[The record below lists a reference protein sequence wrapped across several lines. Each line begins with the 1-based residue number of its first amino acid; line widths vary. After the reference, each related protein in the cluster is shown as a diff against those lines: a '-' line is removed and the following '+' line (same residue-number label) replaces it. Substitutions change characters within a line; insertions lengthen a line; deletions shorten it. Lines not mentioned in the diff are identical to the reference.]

1 MSIGDLEDNVSE
13 KYEAERGYLKMLAVL
28 PLLGALLFARAWP
41 AVPAVDPKEI
51 LQILKEAIDNRR
63 TMGIVVGIVDAEGIK
78 IFSNGKTAR
87 DGRNVDGDS
96 VFEIGSVTKT
106 FTATLLADMV
116 KRGLVGLDDP
126 ASKYLPDTVKVPSR
140 GGREITLLDLA
151 TQRSGLPRMPTNFKP
166 ADPGNP
172 YADYTVEKMYEF
184 LSSYQLP
191 RDIGAKY
198 EYSNLGMGLLG
209 HILALKAGRSYEAL
223 LAERIFRPLEMNS
236 TAIVLTP
243 DMSSRLAAGHSA
255 GLTPEKNWDLG
266 ALAGAG
272 AIRSTVNDM
281 IKYVGAYME
290 LKPSPLSAAMEMAQ
304 QDRNDATGPNLRI
317 GLAWHLLKRPDSVI
331 VWHNG
336 GTGGY
341 HSFVGFDRKRGVG
354 VVVLSNSTNDI
365 DDIGFHLVD
374 PQMPL
379 AKFEARKE
387 RKEIA
392 VDPGV
397 FDAYVG
403 EYRLAPNFVL
413 AITKE
418 GQQLFLQAT
427 GQPRLRLHPEAE
439 TEFFILEADA
449 QVSFVKDSAGKVG
462 QLILHQG
469 GRDQKAERIK

>member
-1 MSIGDLEDNVSE
+1 M
-13 KYEAERGYLKMLAVL
+13 KMRILL

-41 AVPAVDPKEI
+41 AVPAVDSKEI
-51 LQILKEAIDNRR
+51 QQILKEAIDNRR
-63 TMGIVVGIVDAEGIK
+63 TVGIVVGIVHADGIN
-78 IFSNGKTAR
+78 IFSNGKTSR

-116 KRGLVGLDDP
+116 KRGLAGLDDP
-126 ASKYLPDTVKVPSR
+126 VSKYLPDTVKVPLR
-140 GGREITLLDLA
+140 GGREITLLALA

-166 ADPGNP
+166 ADPENP

-191 RDIGAKY
+191 RDIGEKY
-198 EYSNLGMGLLG
+198 EYSNLGAGLLG
-209 HILALKAGRSYEAL
+209 HILARKAGQSYEVL

-255 GLTPEKNWDLG
+255 GLTPEKNWDLN

-281 IKYVGAYME
+281 MKYVASYME
-290 LKPSPLSAAMEMAQ
+290 MKPSPLSAAMEMAR
-304 QDRNDATGPNLRI
+304 QDRNDTTGRDLRI
-317 GLAWHLLKRPDSVI
+317 GLCWHLLKRPDSVI

-374 PQMPL
+374 PQIPL

-397 FDAYVG
+397 LDAYAG

-418 GQQLFLQAT
+418 GQKLFLQAT
-427 GQPRLRLHPEAE
+427 GQTRLRLHPEAE
-439 TEFFILEADA
+439 TEFFITEVDA
-449 QVSFVKDSAGKVG
+449 QVSFVKESTGKVG
-462 QLILHQG
+462 HLILHQG
-469 GRDQKAERIK
+469 GKDQRAERIK